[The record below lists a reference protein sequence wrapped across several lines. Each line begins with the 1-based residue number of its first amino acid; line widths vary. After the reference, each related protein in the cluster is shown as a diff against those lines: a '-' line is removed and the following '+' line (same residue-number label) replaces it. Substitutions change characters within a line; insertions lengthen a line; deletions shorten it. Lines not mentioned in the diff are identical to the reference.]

1 MSQYSR
7 WPTSVKVSVLVAG
20 IIAAFAVVGVVDLLE
35 DDTPEVAV
43 PQSQEQEVAERPK
56 CPEGPIAGVDLPCLG
71 ASSSAAAKDIQIVT
85 VWAWWCEPCRTEL
98 PVLER
103 YAADHPDVEVVGV
116 HADRQAAAGADLL
129 NELGVELS
137 SYQDSDNSFAGQLG
151 LPGVVPIT
159 VVFRD
164 GEQVGTLAQAFE
176 SEEAL
181 ASAIDGVLRR

>member
-7 WPTSVKVSVLVAG
+7 WPTSVKVSVLVAV

-35 DDTPEVAV
+35 DDTPEVPV

-98 PVLER
+98 PFFQDLAR
-103 YAADHPDVEVVGV
+103 SHNTWNVVGV
-116 HADRQAAAGADLL
+116 HADSNAANGAALLGDVGVDLP
-129 NELGVELS
+129 
-137 SYQDSDNSFAGQLG
+137 SYQDSDGTFAGTLG
-151 LPGVVPIT
+151 LPGVIPIT
-159 VVFRD
+159 LVVRD
-164 GEQVGTLAQAFE
+164 GEVVEKFVKPFTSAEDLEKAV
-176 SEEAL
+176 EEAV
-181 ASAIDGVLRR
+181 G